1 MILNHKYAIG
11 THITFYEV
19 EMYKDFIEGLINLLE
34 QIENKENVYLDLC
47 FNISEFFEKIDTSKI
62 TVEQIK
68 NKFEDGIKKLK
79 DIGFT
84 DKNLKSYYKT
94 NDDDIYN
101 IADYRRDFN
110 YNYCKKVDLLMWG
123 ETDSLFPKES
133 FQVLESVYEYGKSNN
148 TYRYILSFSERKM
161 WDDSWKVTEHVDYE
175 NIKFIDTPDQ
185 IDNENYAKSALS
197 IEKMNLINSKTK
209 EFDIRFINYPKID
222 GSCLVISTEL
232 VKAGVNLPHSLLCSG
247 DDSSFGTIAKQ
258 IMGDKFIQFVVKNV
272 LKVHA
277 RRHPKKRMYILNENN
292 PRGFS
297 NTEKGK
303 WWRVLQD
310 YSKANLNMLINSQNK
325 FFTFKD
331 VFDKLNEL

>member
-1 MILNHKYAIG
+1 MKLNRKYVIG
-11 THITFYEV
+11 THVTFYEV
-19 EMYKDFIEGLINLLE
+19 EMYKDFIDGLINLLT
-34 QIENKENVYLDLC
+34 QVENKEHVYLDLC

-62 TVEQIK
+62 TVQEIR
-68 NKFEDGIKKLK
+68 NKFENGIKGLQE
-79 DIGFT
+79 IGFT
-84 DKNLKSYYKT
+84 NKNLNYYYKT
-94 NDDDIYN
+94 NDDEIYN
-101 IADYRRDFN
+101 IADYRRDLN
-110 YNYCKKVDLLMWG
+110 NNYCKKVDYVMWG
-123 ETDSLFPKES
+123 ETDSFFPKEA
-133 FQVLESVYEYGKSNN
+133 FNVLESVYEYGKSSNIH
-148 TYRYILSFSERKM
+148 RYILSFSERKM

-197 IEKMNLINSKTK
+197 IEKMNLVNSKTK
-209 EFDIRFINYPKID
+209 DLDIRYINYPKID
-222 GSCLVISTEL
+222 GSCLVISSEL
-232 VKAGVNLPHSLLCSG
+232 IKAGVNLPHSLLCSG

-258 IMGDKFIQFVVKNV
+258 IMGDKFVQFVVKNV

-310 YSKANLNMLINSQNK
+310 YSKANLNMLTNNQNK